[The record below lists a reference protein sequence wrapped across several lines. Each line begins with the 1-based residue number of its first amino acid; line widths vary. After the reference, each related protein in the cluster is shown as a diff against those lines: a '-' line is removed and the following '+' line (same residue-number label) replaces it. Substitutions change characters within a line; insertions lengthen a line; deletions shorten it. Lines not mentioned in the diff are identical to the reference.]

1 MIVGRRNHGGR
12 RWASRRGVVALACV
26 TLLVTAAGCGD
37 DDDVGAGSDRG
48 RETTAADTTP
58 EETTPET
65 TPEETTSEETTPAET
80 TSDGTTSNGTAPDE
94 TAAAPAPATT
104 GQGTPVEVMLTDSS
118 IDGLPTELT
127 AGLVDVTVTD
137 ETEAAG
143 GEINFT
149 RVEPGT
155 DQEAFVAGLVP
166 VFEGGPFPD
175 FFLNNAG
182 VVGASTI
189 ALDEG
194 EYLVWI
200 DLASNLDRTSTAE
213 DIITAPLTVGPAK
226 TTRRSRTLTAPSPRV
241 TTPSAPTSRP
251 ASRSS
256 RSTTR
261 APTSST
267 T

>member
-1 MIVGRRNHGGR
+1 MG
-12 RWASRRGVVALACV
+12 CV
-26 TLLVTAAGCGD
+26 TLLVAAGCGD
-37 DDDVGAGSDRG
+37 DDDDADPEATAAEATAAPAA
-48 RETTAADTTP
+48 ETTAA
-58 EETTPET
+58 
-65 TPEETTSEETTPAET
+65 ETTPAET
-80 TSDGTTSNGTAPDE
+80 APDSTASDTTGVDGTSPDGTAPERHRRPLRPRPPLVRAPRSRSRSRE
-94 TAAAPAPATT
+94 T
-104 GQGTPVEVMLTDSS
+104 S

-143 GEINFT
+143 AEINFT

-166 VFEGGPFPD
+166 IFDGGPFPD

-182 VVGASTI
+182 AVGSSTI

-194 EYLVWI
+194 EYVVWI

-213 DIITAPLTVGPAK
+213 DIITAPLTVGPGEDGAEI
-226 TTRRSRTLTAPSPRV
+226 TEHRRHHHRPP
-241 TTPSAPTSRP
+241 TTPSASTSPP

-256 RSTTR
+256 RSTTT